1 MPGPN
6 ARPPVSFRAM
16 LLSDRAV
23 KRAGKTVEVR
33 FCGAMTGAGIWIEC
47 SDADSAATTA
57 RRIFAFLNQSI
68 GEDDYNMRIKLI
80 GRSAEQEAAELH
92 LQPIDSTAAI
102 AETRDEQKK
111 TTAEVAKIVDEVAA
125 DRREHGLLFDATG
138 RRIGE

>member
-6 ARPPVSFRAM
+6 ARPPVSFRVL

-23 KRAGKTVEVR
+23 RRVGKTVEVR
-33 FCGAMTGAGIWIEC
+33 FCGTMTGAGIWIEC

-80 GRSAEQEAAELH
+80 GRSAEQEAAELN
-92 LQPIDSTAAI
+92 LQPIDQTAAI
-102 AETRDEQKK
+102 AETREEQKK
-111 TTAEVAKIVDEVAA
+111 TTVEVEKIVTEVTEH
-125 DRREHGLLFDATG
+125 RREKGLLFDAAG
-138 RRIGE
+138 KVIE

>member
-6 ARPPVSFRAM
+6 ARPPVSFRAL

-23 KRAGKTVEVR
+23 RRVGKTVEVR
-33 FCGAMTGAGIWIEC
+33 FCGTMTGAGIWIEC

-80 GRSAEQEAAELH
+80 GRSAEQEAAELN
-92 LQPIDSTAAI
+92 LQPIDQTAAI
-102 AETRDEQKK
+102 AETREEQKK
-111 TTAEVAKIVDEVAA
+111 TTVEVEKIVTEVTEH
-125 DRREHGLLFDATG
+125 RREKGLLFDAAG
-138 RRIGE
+138 KVIE